1 MKKKVNINNLPYP
14 CHANWQ
20 IKNGNWFSKF
30 LKKEDLKELI
40 EDFNVVKLMCYN
52 IKFK

>member
-20 IKNGNWFSKF
+20 MKNGNWFSKP
-30 LKKEDLKELI
+30 LKKGDLKELI
-40 EDFNVVKLMCYN
+40 EDSNVVKLICHD
-52 IKFK
+52 IEFK